1 LSGARHLAKRAF
13 ADILEISEMT
23 RTRRF
28 ARTTT
33 AFAVAVTIAA
43 WFSLSNHCALGT
55 VAPIAEGASTS
66 CPMHSAPAK
75 KKPATKTPCCKDVR
89 AIVAKSVTANSTALR
104 LVGTRDYVAQIFLD
118 PPTIAIPLEG
128 LDTGPPRR
136 LSFAES
142 VLQESMLAHAPPV
155 S

>member
-1 LSGARHLAKRAF
+1 MRA
-13 ADILEISEMT
+13 
-23 RTRRF
+23 F

-55 VAPIAEGASTS
+55 VAPTAEAAPTS

-89 AIVAKSVTANSTALR
+89 ALVAKSVTANPMAPR
-104 LVGTRDYVAQIFLD
+104 LAGSLDYVLQVFHVPAQVGL
-118 PPTIAIPLEG
+118 PLED
-128 LDTGPPRR
+128 LNTGPPGR